1 MCKFDPWLTEKTAKV
16 KKSEKIFSTSD
27 FLDFF
32 FFCFFGGFWGKVP
45 AWTPKSERVWVT
57 QCSVTWGDFVVLA
70 EKRAKTRP
78 GAGNFFFFFFFF
90 PAIFSR
96 KSRKFPGI
104 FALPFLG
111 LPAHFKKPWAWNLW
125 FTVPWIERV
134 QGFLKC
140 A

>member
-90 PAIFSR
+90 FSR
-96 KSRKFPGI
+96 HFFPKIPEISRNF
-104 FALPFLG
+104 
-111 LPAHFKKPWAWNLW
+111 
-125 FTVPWIERV
+125 
-134 QGFLKC
+134 C
-140 A
+140 AAVFGAAGTL